1 MADKKTSSGKKS
13 ASPKRS
19 SAAAKP
25 TISLWELK
33 KEIDDRAHQ
42 IYLDRIA
49 AHKSGDE
56 LSDWLQAE
64 AEVKKK
70 HKL

>member
-1 MADKKTSSGKKS
+1 MAEKKASKK
-13 ASPKRS
+13 
-19 SAAAKP
+19 AKSD
-25 TISLWELK
+25 ISLWELK
-33 KEIDDRAHQ
+33 REIDERAHQ

-49 AHKSGDE
+49 AHKEGDE

-64 AEVKKK
+64 SDIRKK